1 MDDRVDVSCG
11 DEYLYH
17 DFDDTNCTKVV
28 KRIDHRYDKE
38 FLFRLVVN
46 KSCFTKEASRDAL
59 VALINTYPT
68 LVTAI
73 KFYGARRFSE
83 YGSDVCKRVL
93 NDCLS
98 ITCLEISHC
107 RLKFNTAKALLMAVG
122 DSAVLK
128 SFSLWSTS
136 MAPTALDTLG
146 FMVQNNGSLERLSV
160 RDENMSIKAVSALA
174 LALADNTRLTSL
186 TLNDCSINSVRAE
199 ILLMEGLLSNTT
211 LTFLDLKNNWLNN
224 NNAGFEYYLST
235 TTTLERLDLT
245 KCLLNNTSQ
254 QSIANGL
261 ARNTGL
267 QVLSLTHNASSAH
280 TAACLMNAVASHGS
294 LTDLTFSMQALEQ
307 LPVEAVVNAI
317 RRTKTLSRLI
327 IDNASHTSNDK
338 ADRINEALRF
348 NTTITTFMEN
358 CEYRERFMGYVR
370 RNRHNKQRR
379 EPTLLSVMIER
390 CSDHLHPK

>member
-1 MDDRVDVSCG
+1 MEMDDRVDVSCG
-11 DEYLYH
+11 DEYLYK
-17 DFDDTNCTKVV
+17 DFDDANYTKAV
-28 KRIDHRYDKE
+28 KRIDHQYDKE
-38 FLFRLVVN
+38 FLFRLGVN

-160 RDENMSIKAVSALA
+160 RDESMSIKTVSALA
-174 LALADNTRLTSL
+174 LALADNTRMTSL

-211 LTFLDLKNNWLNN
+211 LTFLDLKNNW
-224 NNAGFEYYLST
+224 
-235 TTTLERLDLT
+235 
-245 KCLLNNTSQ
+245 LNNTSQ